1 MKKNQII
8 TLVVVAA
15 FVGLLFFINRH
26 EPTRVSEEQA
36 KAAAEAQKLLEQ
48 ADGEKADLTFKD
60 AIRKR
65 GEGLAEAAEAKG
77 REAALAEAMA
87 AAAKGPYQVEF
98 QCSNGTFVV
107 EVHPEWAPLAAAQ
120 FRTIVESGIYN
131 EARFFRVVPGFVV
144 QWGIPGDP
152 EKAAEWDKRNIAD
165 ELVKTP
171 NERGT
176 IVYAMV
182 GGQKDTRTSQVY
194 INLADNT
201 QRLDHLGFAPF
212 GKVVKGMEVVEAI
225 NAEYGQDPD
234 QDEITSRGN
243 AYLKEYFPKLDYI
256 KEAKILGDVVA
267 PSAAPTQEAAVET
280 AETVTAQN

>member
-26 EPTRVSEEQA
+26 EPGRMSEEQA
-36 KAAAEAQKLLEQ
+36 KAAAEAQKLLDQ
-48 ADGEKADLTFKD
+48 AETDKELTLKD
-60 AIRKR
+60 AIRKQ
-65 GEGLAEAAEAKG
+65 GAGVAQAAEAKE
-77 REAALAEAMA
+77 RELELAKAEA

-98 QCSNGTFVV
+98 QCSNGTFVL
-107 EVHPEWAPLAAAQ
+107 EIHPEWAPLAAAQ
-120 FRTIVESGIYN
+120 FRTIIESGIYN

-152 EKAAEWDKRNIAD
+152 EKAAEWEKRNIAD

-171 NERGT
+171 NARGT
-176 IVYAMV
+176 IVYAML

-194 INLADNT
+194 INLVDNA

-225 NAEYGQDPD
+225 NAEYGQEPD
-234 QDEITSRGN
+234 QDDITTRGN

-267 PSAAPTQEAAVET
+267 PSAASPQEAA
-280 AETVTAQN
+280 AEAAEPVTTQN